1 MSDNLLNKLT
11 QLKLPAM
18 AGSLI
23 RQRETPQ
30 TYDELSFEERLT
42 LLVDDEL
49 LSRENSRVARLRKN
63 AGLKYQ
69 ATPEGLRYPA
79 SRGLRAEQMREL
91 LNGHYIIHRKNLL
104 IPDRIPVMQCS
115 DNGPEFIS
123 LVLAGWAERHAVK
136 LAFIHPGKPTQNAVI
151 ERFYR
156 KYVQR

>member
-18 AGSLI
+18 PGSLI

-63 AGLKYQ
+63 AGLEIPGNTGR
-69 ATPEGLRYPA
+69 AALSGLKR
-79 SRGLRAEQMREL
+79 S
-91 LNGHYIIHRKNLL
+91 
-104 IPDRIPVMQCS
+104 
-115 DNGPEFIS
+115 
-123 LVLAGWAERHAVK
+123 AG
-136 LAFIHPGKPTQNAVI
+136 
-151 ERFYR
+151 
-156 KYVQR
+156 